1 MKEIEQ
7 EIAEFKLKILKVN
20 ELVPKLETMI
30 SELDEYKKTLKQIEV
45 LKGEILLLKEEVIIS
60 VNNFSD
66 QNKFISQN
74 VNSLIEN
81 GNEIKSKLLEI
92 EKIIGNFSER
102 NDFQNIEL
110 INYNKDNLKFKKF
123 QIILLIVIV
132 IISIINLFIWKILL

>member
-132 IISIINLFIWKILL
+132 IISIINLFI